1 MGSTG
6 STTEWTRKR
15 SERQAL
21 DIKPIRT
28 KAEYRAALKHI
39 ESLMGA
45 KADSPEGDHLDILA
59 AIIEAYE
66 RAHFPMDL
74 GARREFAEAS
84 DNKSESATREVALTR
99 LDREAG
105 QREHHQRLMCHRRT
119 LYFTSPSSA
128 TGSGPSAAMCDATSW
143 ATRISASTKLW
154 STSR

>member
-39 ESLMGA
+39 ESSMGA

-74 GARREFAEAS
+74 GARR
-84 DNKSESATREVALTR
+84 
-99 LDREAG
+99 
-105 QREHHQRLMCHRRT
+105 
-119 LYFTSPSSA
+119 
-128 TGSGPSAAMCDATSW
+128 
-143 ATRISASTKLW
+143 
-154 STSR
+154 